1 MAGHYGTTLL
11 PIHPSAAAELAWFR
25 FGCSWKPLE
34 DDDTVQ
40 PTLVRMPKNKYPIMP
55 TAL

>member
-1 MAGHYGTTLL
+1 MAGECL
-11 PIHPSAAAELAWFR
+11 PIHPSASAAAELAWFQ

-40 PTLVRMPKNKYPIMP
+40 PTLVRMPKNKYPIVA

>member
-1 MAGHYGTTLL
+1 MAGLATTLL

-25 FGCSWKPLE
+25 FGCRWKPLE